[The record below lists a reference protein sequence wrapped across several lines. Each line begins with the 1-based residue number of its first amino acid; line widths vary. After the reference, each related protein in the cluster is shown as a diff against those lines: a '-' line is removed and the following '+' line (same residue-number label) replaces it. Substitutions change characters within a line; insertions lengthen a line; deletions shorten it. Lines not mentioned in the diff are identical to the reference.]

1 MIINLT
7 EDPELVDVDFG
18 DKEDLLASIS
28 EDTMIDNILDQIEFL
43 GTDENT
49 YRNSSL
55 FQYFRDRIDYIRTK
69 YPDDVDAIQQT
80 NEVLDRIFSAIQ
92 KKYALDVK
100 LTESLDFAKKLDYVE
115 ATYNFFVLNIF
126 ERTSNFF
133 KTYILDNL
141 EALRA
146 EGLARLTP
154 ADQKNLTYRSI
165 SDSAPA
171 ENIPVIYFL
180 QDFLN
185 GIDLTDSIQVLEYM
199 MKGDEEEI
207 NNHLVSSLL
216 INESFAEVNFLQP
229 LSKRI
234 IKVAKSNPSEGIDKN
249 HIITSLLQEGR

>member
-69 YPDDVDAIQQT
+69 YPDDLDAIQQT

-100 LTESLDFAKKLDYVE
+100 LTESLDFDKKLDYVE
-115 ATYNFFVLNIF
+115 ATYNFFVLNVF

-146 EGLARLTP
+146 GGST
-154 ADQKNLTYRSI
+154 I
-165 SDSAPA
+165 
-171 ENIPVIYFL
+171 
-180 QDFLN
+180 
-185 GIDLTDSIQVLEYM
+185 GI
-199 MKGDEEEI
+199 
-207 NNHLVSSLL
+207 
-216 INESFAEVNFLQP
+216 
-229 LSKRI
+229 
-234 IKVAKSNPSEGIDKN
+234 
-249 HIITSLLQEGR
+249 